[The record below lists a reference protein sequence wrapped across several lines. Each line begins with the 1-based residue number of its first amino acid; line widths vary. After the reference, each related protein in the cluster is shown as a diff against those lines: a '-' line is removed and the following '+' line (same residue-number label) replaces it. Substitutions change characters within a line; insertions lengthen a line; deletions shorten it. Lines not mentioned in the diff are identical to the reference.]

1 MTKKQSILSFIKK
14 INRPL
19 FTTAELGAISGKSL
33 STVTQA
39 LNYLQ
44 KQGAIFKVY
53 RGIWAEITNKPLSPC
68 SVIPFLFSRHRAY
81 VSFISALHF
90 YDIIE
95 QIPQV
100 ITLASTI
107 HTKTIITKL
116 GTFSVHKIAV
126 SFFDGFGW
134 YKNKGDFLIAEPEKA
149 LIDCLYLAGYKK
161 KQFASFPELHFPK
174 SFSFKKAKEWV
185 KKIPNPRVRVLAQQ
199 KLTTIQKFKTRH

>member
-1 MTKKQSILSFIKK
+1 MKKQSILSFIKK
-14 INRPL
+14 INRPI
-19 FTTAELGAISGKSL
+19 FTTAELSAVSGKSL
-33 STVTQA
+33 STTIQA

-44 KQGAIFKVY
+44 KQGVVLKIY
-53 RGIWAEITNKPLSPC
+53 RGIWAELTHKPLS
-68 SVIPFLFSRHRAY
+68 SYGVIPFLFPHNRAY
-81 VSFISALHF
+81 VSFISALHL

-100 ITLASTI
+100 ITLASTM
-107 HTKTIITKL
+107 HTKTITTKL
-116 GTFSVHKIAV
+116 GTFFIHQITP

-174 SFSFKKAKEWV
+174 SFSFRKAKKWV
-185 KKIPNPRVRVLAQQ
+185 KKIPNSKIRVFAQQ
-199 KLTTIQKFKTRH
+199 KLTIIQKRDLLN